1 MLRCAHVY
9 SRVPLYCFLRKRSR
23 IDANGSDELS
33 AQQVV
38 MRLAELLK
46 TFNKRTYELIL
57 KGTAMEVRDTC
68 HATQLVA
75 RANHIRY
82 GRTDPHRSC
91 GGAREHCFRPQ
102 SVLWC
107 ANVLTECCPRWEA

>member
-1 MLRCAHVY
+1 
-9 SRVPLYCFLRKRSR
+9 
-23 IDANGSDELS
+23 
-33 AQQVV
+33 

-75 RANHIRY
+75 RANHIR
-82 GRTDPHRSC
+82 
-91 GGAREHCFRPQ
+91 
-102 SVLWC
+102 
-107 ANVLTECCPRWEA
+107 